1 MTENKVFLADTYAL
15 IEFIAGNKNYRPYL
29 NQTLLTTKFN
39 LIELYYYLLR
49 NYNETQKNCLCNPRT
64 KVRGKQSNFWRVK
77 NPFWFFHKTADEYL
91 MLYSRFVI
99 EISYSCIKYAMKFK
113 LENKKEK
120 LSYVDCIGYALSKE
134 LGINFL
140 TGDQKF
146 EGIEGVEFVK

>member
-1 MTENKVFLADTYAL
+1 MTEKKVFLADTYAL
-15 IEFIAGNKNYRPYL
+15 IEFIAGNKNYKPYL
-29 NQTLLTTKFN
+29 NHALLTTKFN

-49 NYNETQKNCLCNPRT
+49 NYNEQ
-64 KVRGKQSNFWRVK
+64 
-77 NPFWFFHKTADEYL
+77 TADEYL
-91 MLYSRFVI
+91 KLYSQFVI

-120 LSYVDCIGYALSKE
+120 LSYIDCIGYALSKE

-146 EGIEGVEFVK
+146 EGIEGVEFMK